1 LNRYRLMNISLVF
14 FLVVFFDALSVVP
27 LHAQEAQTN
36 FTKAEDT
43 FLRNKPQE
51 AIPMLEAVLA
61 EDPANIKAAMYLG
74 IAYQQMKRWDDAIA
88 LYKKLLNRAG
98 ADVAQVAYNLGNVY
112 FAKGSAAFAEE
123 YYTLAIQ
130 KNESYSSAYLNRANS
145 RIKTGNLKAAVQDYT
160 TYLSLEPSS
169 PKRPQIERLVALI
182 QAQFAAEEQ
191 KKQEAEAA
199 ARAEEER
206 RKRLLEEVS
215 ASLQAASEETKGLQA
230 ASEQVQSYDG
240 EFTLEQ

>member
-1 LNRYRLMNISLVF
+1 
-14 FLVVFFDALSVVP
+14 
-27 LHAQEAQTN
+27 
-36 FTKAEDT
+36 
-43 FLRNKPQE
+43 
-51 AIPMLEAVLA
+51 
-61 EDPANIKAAMYLG
+61 
-74 IAYQQMKRWDDAIA
+74 
-88 LYKKLLNRAG
+88 
-98 ADVAQVAYNLGNVY
+98 
-112 FAKGSAAFAEE
+112 
-123 YYTLAIQ
+123 
-130 KNESYSSAYLNRANS
+130 
-145 RIKTGNLKAAVQDYT
+145 VQDYT

-169 PKRPQIERLVALI
+169 PKRPQIEQLVALI

>member
-1 LNRYRLMNISLVF
+1 MNISLVF
-14 FLVVFFDALSVVP
+14 FLVVLFGALRNVP
-27 LHAQEAQTN
+27 LHAQDAQTN

-61 EDPANIKAAMYLG
+61 EDPASVKAAMYLG
-74 IAYQQMKRWDDAIA
+74 IAYQQVKRWDDAIS

-98 ADVAQVAYNLGNVY
+98 VDVAQVAYNLGNVY

-130 KNESYSSAYLNRANS
+130 KNDTYSSAYLNRANS
-145 RIKTGNLKAAVQDYT
+145 RIKVGNLKAAVQDYT

-169 PKRPQIERLVALI
+169 PKRPQIEQMLALI

-191 KKQEAEAA
+191 KKLEAEAA
-199 ARAEEER
+199 AKAEEER
-206 RKRLLEEVS
+206 RRRLLEEVS

-230 ASEQVQSYDG
+230 STEQVQSYDG
-240 EFTLEQ
+240 EFTLEE